1 MRFTLRWQGFECFFL
16 TFLVWDLC
24 REKDILH
31 DIVQL
36 ALDLTVSDKTPPE
49 TVTHS
54 IWFHHPRHMADI
66 LLPNM
71 AAPIGDIT
79 FMFHNQKGVKGMEK
93 AHTFFYSEILE
104 VEYRFCLRLILQ
116 TLFYLG
122 ARDPGKRGENQ
133 KFFATENGENGY
145 WKETSSFFHRVL
157 SLVSNKKQ
165 IRS

>member
-1 MRFTLRWQGFECFFL
+1 MIF
-16 TFLVWDLC
+16 
-24 REKDILH
+24 
-31 DIVQL
+31 IVQL

-93 AHTFFYSEILE
+93 AHTFFYS
-104 VEYRFCLRLILQ
+104 
-116 TLFYLG
+116 
-122 ARDPGKRGENQ
+122 
-133 KFFATENGENGY
+133 
-145 WKETSSFFHRVL
+145 
-157 SLVSNKKQ
+157 
-165 IRS
+165 